1 MLLIILVLKIGKRFA
16 VADDIINELAT
27 ACTCGPLDADGA
39 CLPCCARKEIERLR
53 RWKAEATTVLVEWD
67 AVWECAGKG
76 TLGESKQRGVVA
88 ELGRLD
94 DEIERLRAA
103 GDALADS
110 VETALTGYS
119 LDIYQTL
126 PAWREARRG

>member
-1 MLLIILVLKIGKRFA
+1 MAEDIVTRLRDVVCWCNEFDGVCDA
-16 VADDIINELAT
+16 CQAAD
-27 ACTCGPLDADGA
+27 
-39 CLPCCARKEIERLR
+39 EIKRLR
-53 RWKAEATTVLVEWD
+53 RWKTEATTVLAEWD

-103 GDALADS
+103 LAIASGMISTMPQYEHEHPEAVMDM
-110 VETALTGYS
+110 L
-119 LDIYQTL
+119 LK
-126 PAWREARRG
+126 EARRG